1 MEKHTEEVD
10 LFYVVKKL
18 KNVYLGWLARGYH
31 AVQFLKKYW
40 IALAIMIVGGHFGGK
55 FWQQSQ
61 RPKRQA
67 VMIVQNNFGSSSYVY
82 DAVEILNIKCKQI
95 DEQFLKEVGL
105 NTETPEIL
113 EIVIEPVVSVND
125 LLKVSE
131 PNDRNID
138 TYISRIETE
147 EDLMVSEIFYPQYHY
162 HKITVTTNTPN
173 AKVLDKILAYLN
185 SNDNFNTIKEVVVAE
200 TDLRIERN
208 NKTIELIDALFAEYS
223 GKNEAEAIVSN
234 DLNIPTI
241 RINNTNLH
249 QLVEKKTELIEE
261 NKELMAERTKYG
273 SVVAVVNSPRLVMTS
288 DFFDK
293 KSTLIPV
300 GLVVVFFGFFW
311 LKGLY
316 LKGKKHASAA

>member
-10 LFYVVKKL
+10 LFYVLKKL

-40 IALAIMIVGGHFGGK
+40 IVLAIIVVGGHFGGK

-82 DAVEILNIKCKQI
+82 DAVETLNIKCKQL
-95 DEQFLKEVGL
+95 DERFLEQLGL

-113 EIVIEPVVSVND
+113 DIIIEPVVSVND

-138 TYISRIETE
+138 TYISRIDIE

-162 HKITVTTNTPN
+162 HKITVVTNTPDSR
-173 AKVLDKILAYLN
+173 VLDKVLAYLN
-185 SNDNFNTIKEVVVAE
+185 SNENFNTIKEVVVAE
-200 TDLRIERN
+200 TDLHIERN
-208 NKTIELIDALFAEYS
+208 NRTIELIDALFAEYS
-223 GKNEAEAIVSN
+223 GKNETGVAVPNE
-234 DLNIPTI
+234 LNIPTI
-241 RINNTNLH
+241 RVNNTNLH
-249 QLVEKKTELIEE
+249 QLVEKKNELIAKNE
-261 NKELMAERTKYG
+261 ELMTERTKYG
-273 SVVAVVNSPRLVMTS
+273 SIVTVVNSPRLVMTAEFL
-288 DFFDK
+288 DN
-293 KSTLIPV
+293 KSTLIPL
-300 GLVVVFFGFFW
+300 GLLFVFFGFFW

-316 LKGKKHASAA
+316 LKGKKHASEA

>member
-1 MEKHTEEVD
+1 MEKHTEEID
-10 LFYVVKKL
+10 LFYVLKKL

-31 AVQFLKKYW
+31 AVQFLKKHW
-40 IALAIMIVGGHFGGK
+40 IVLAIIVVGGHFGGK
-55 FWQQSQ
+55 FWQQSE

-82 DAVEILNIKCKQI
+82 NAIETLSIKCKQI
-95 DEQFLKEVGL
+95 DEAFLEQLGL

-113 EIVIEPVVSVND
+113 DIVIEPVVSVND

-138 TYISRIETE
+138 TYISRIEIE

-173 AKVLDKILAYLN
+173 TKVLDKILAYLN
-185 SNDNFNTIKEVVVAE
+185 SNEKYNTIKEVVVAE

-208 NKTIELIDALFAEYS
+208 NKTIELIDALFSEYS
-223 GKNEAEAIVSN
+223 GKNEAEALVTN

-249 QLVEKKTELIEE
+249 QLVEKKTELIAE
-261 NKELMAERTKYG
+261 NEELMIERTKYG
-273 SVVAVVNSPRLVMTS
+273 SVVAVVNNPKLVMTAE
-288 DFFDK
+288 FMDK
-293 KSTLIPV
+293 KGTIIPL
-300 GLVVVFFGFFW
+300 GLLFLFFGFFW
-311 LKGLY
+311 LKSLY
-316 LKGKKHASAA
+316 LKGKKHATGA

>member
-1 MEKHTEEVD
+1 MEKQTEEID
-10 LFYVVKKL
+10 LFYVLKKL
-18 KNVYLGWLARGYH
+18 KNIYLGWLARGYH

-55 FWQQSQ
+55 FWQQTQ

-95 DEQFLKEVGL
+95 DETFLEQLGL

-113 EIVIEPVVSVND
+113 DIVIEPVVSVND

-138 TYISRIETE
+138 TYISRIDID

-185 SNDNFNTIKEVVVAE
+185 SNENFNTIKEVVVAE
-200 TDLRIERN
+200 TNLRIERN

-249 QLVEKKTELIEE
+249 QLVEKKTELIAE
-261 NKELMAERTKYG
+261 NEELMTERTKYG
-273 SVVAVVNSPRLVMTS
+273 SIVTVVNSPRLIMTS
-288 DFFDK
+288 EFLDK
-293 KSTLIPV
+293 KGTLIPL
-300 GLVVVFFGFFW
+300 GLVLVFFGYFW
-311 LKGLY
+311 LKSLY
-316 LKGKKHASAA
+316 LKGKKHASEA